1 MNKNQKQ
8 RDIKWRLFAFPVAW
22 REEGVEER
30 FIMVCGRKG
39 DKA

>member
-22 REEGVEER
+22 REGVEER